1 MLIAGRRGLVVE
13 ISRTIDSRLGS
24 FARRGDGEN
33 STLKTH
39 GVWLYPGMALAIMS
53 F

>member
-13 ISRTIDSRLGS
+13 ISRTAEPQRDS

-33 STLKTH
+33 PTLETH
-39 GVWLYPGMALAIMS
+39 GVWLYPGMAPANLL

>member
-13 ISRTIDSRLGS
+13 ISRMIESQPDS

-33 STLKTH
+33 PKLETH
-39 GVWLYPGMALAIMS
+39 GVWLYPGMALANLP